1 MGKTFQRIH
10 ASSVG
15 SFGKDTTK
23 IPRWITANGGTYSD
37 DVVDGLTHLIA
48 SKDAYMRNAPAVAQ
62 AKELGTVKIVSYD
75 WIAESLLSR
84 TRSPR
89 PAKEYLWVNI
99 LKGEK
104 KKGSAKKVQGNKGQA
119 RQSKSATASKGQSEG
134 DKTEENEAEESQKKK
149 GASAKEKRAKLA
161 AIKKKRMKTAS
172 GKSQDPFDTKRRT
185 PKAISVAS
193 RYSFPI
199 MCGLELELSVTP
211 VDSHRLYEADDLTA
225 YSATLVR
232 PSGTIQGARHTVQLK
247 IYETIKPP
255 HKYATHIR
263 LTRGFRGGPAQTDFL
278 APLGSDLDTAV
289 TAFKF
294 FFKERTGK
302 DWEDRLSG
310 IAPDPQKDEDGNVK
324 PPHEG
329 WWWYDNPPVS
339 SLASLFRD
347 GEI

>member
-15 SFGKDTTK
+15 NFGKDATK
-23 IPRWITANGGTYSD
+23 IPKWITANGGTYSN

-48 SKDAYMRNAPAVAQ
+48 SRDAYIQNAPVVVE
-62 AKELGTVKIVSYD
+62 AKELGSVKIVSYD
-75 WIAESLLSR
+75 WLSESLLSR
-84 TRSPR
+84 TRCPR
-89 PAKEYLWVNI
+89 PSKEYLWVNI
-99 LKGEK
+99 LKAEK
-104 KKGSAKKVQGNKGQA
+104 KKSPAKKVQGSNGQTKG
-119 RQSKSATASKGQSEG
+119 ATASKGKSEG
-134 DKTEENEAEESQKKK
+134 DKTEDNEAQEPQEK
-149 GASAKEKRAKLA
+149 GATAKEKEAKLKA
-161 AIKKKRMKTAS
+161 KKKKRMKTAS

-199 MCGLELELSVTP
+199 KCGLELELSVTP

-247 IYETIKPP
+247 IYETIRSP

-278 APLGSDLDTAV
+278 APLGSDLETAM
-289 TAFKF
+289 TAFKD

-302 DWEDRLSG
+302 EWEDRLNG
-310 IAPDPQKDEDGNVK
+310 IAPDREKDEDGNVK

-339 SLASLFRD
+339 SLANLFQD